1 MTNEKVERRF
11 LLTKACCLSRM
22 VRSDLTHVVGR
33 SIKAL
38 HGCQLLIVKL
48 IVNSGWVLCELGM
61 GLMWGAKTLLN
72 LIIL

>member
-1 MTNEKVERRF
+1 
-11 LLTKACCLSRM
+11 M

-48 IVNSGWVLCELGM
+48 IVNWGWVLCELGM
-61 GLMWGAKTLLN
+61 GLMWVPKLS
-72 LIIL
+72 